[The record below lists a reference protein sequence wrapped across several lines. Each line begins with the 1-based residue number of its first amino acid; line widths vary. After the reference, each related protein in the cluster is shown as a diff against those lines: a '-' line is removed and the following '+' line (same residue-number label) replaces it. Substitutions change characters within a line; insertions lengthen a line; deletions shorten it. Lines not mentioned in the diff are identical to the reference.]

1 MDVVTK
7 FCGRSKND
15 DHTKVKCLVE
25 LDALKVFLGED
36 INCLKRLGLNLRYL
50 FVNPCLLLIMKN
62 VFLVLAC
69 CMASLYWGG
78 FVVAG
83 ESVDLKPAVADPKA
97 AEAKTKISS
106 LSKPNPSVPGN
117 DWQPL
122 FDGETLKGWKVIEF
136 VARGE
141 VLVKPVVSAKDKATN
156 SVARSAIFL
165 EAGDMLTGIKWT
177 QEVPKTNY
185 EISLL
190 AMKVDGSDFFCGL
203 TFPVRDSFCTF
214 VVGGWGG
221 GIVGISS
228 LDGHDASENETTQYE
243 GFEKGCWYQIRV
255 RVSDEML
262 EAWIDQKK
270 MVDVKLKGRRIA
282 LRRGE
287 IDKSVPLG
295 IATYQ
300 TSAALRDIKWRR
312 LKNSLENSSAAP
324 MPQTPAMPPTPAQ

>member
-1 MDVVTK
+1 
-7 FCGRSKND
+7 
-15 DHTKVKCLVE
+15 
-25 LDALKVFLGED
+25 
-36 INCLKRLGLNLRYL
+36 
-50 FVNPCLLLIMKN
+50 MKK

-69 CMASLYWGG
+69 CMASLYLGG
-78 FVVAG
+78 FVVSG
-83 ESVDLKPAVADPKA
+83 ESADLKPAVADPKA
-97 AEAKTKISS
+97 IEVKTQISS
-106 LSKPNPSVPGN
+106 LSKPNPLVPSN

-141 VLVKPVVSAKDKATN
+141 VLVKPVVSGKDKATN
-156 SVARSAIFL
+156 SVSDGAIFL

-214 VVGGWGG
+214 IVGGWGG
-221 GIVGISS
+221 GVVGISS
-228 LDGHDASENETTQYE
+228 LEGHDASENETTKYE
-243 GFEKGCWYQIRV
+243 GFEKGRWYQIRV
-255 RVSDEML
+255 RVTDEML

-270 MVDVKLKGRRIA
+270 MVDVKLEGRRIA

-312 LKNSLENSSAAP
+312 LKTSLEKSSAVPKLPATA
-324 MPQTPAMPPTPAQ
+324 TPTIPAQ